1 MRFSKYFEQWLYG
14 ENGYYTKYNSIG
26 KDGDFYTAVSTS
38 KFFGG
43 TIAKKIVESIEN
55 GFLSKDTTIVEI
67 GAHHGYLLS
76 DIIEFINTLKPE
88 LMETLSFAIVERF
101 DNLKQKQI
109 EYFDKCF
116 GDVIKLSHY
125 SDVKELKLDSAYIVA
140 NEIFDAFPCEL
151 VYEKDGNREL
161 VVIENDELGFIPND
175 DPFLNMICDKYSIKK
190 GEIALGYK
198 EFAQALSEGIGKFE
212 FITFDYGDQYHR
224 NDFSTRIYH
233 QHNVYPIFEENLYL
247 KQYFGDSDITFDVH
261 FKYLI
266 DQFEEAGLRN
276 IEYKTQLKALVDM
289 GITELLEMVKKHAGD
304 KAYTIELGKVK
315 TLIDPSGM
323 GERFK
328 MALFRS
334 KN

>member
-1 MRFSKYFEQWLYG
+1 MRFSKYFSEWLYG
-14 ENGYYTKYNSIG
+14 ENGYYTKYNTIG

-43 TIAKKIVESIEN
+43 TIAKRIVETIEN
-55 GFLSKDTTIVEI
+55 GALPKDTTILEI

-88 LMETLSFAIVERF
+88 LIETLSFAIVERF
-101 DNLKQKQI
+101 EHLKQKQI

-116 GDVIKLSHY
+116 GEVIKLKHY
-125 SDVKELKLDSAYIVA
+125 NDVSELELDSAYVVA

-161 VVIENDELGFIPND
+161 VVVEDDELGFISND
-175 DPFLNMICDKYSIKK
+175 DKYLNEICDKYSIQK

-198 EFAQALSEGIGKFE
+198 EFAKALHDGIGKFE
-212 FITFDYGDQYHR
+212 FITFDYGDEYAR
-224 NDFSTRIYH
+224 NDFSARIYH
-233 QHNVYPIFEENLYL
+233 KHNVFPIFEENLEL
-247 KQYFGDSDITFDVH
+247 KKYFGDSDITYDVH

-266 DQFEEAGLRN
+266 DQFDEVGVKN
-276 IEYKTQLKALVDM
+276 TEYKTQLKALVDM
-289 GITELLEMVKKHAGD
+289 GITELLEMVKTHAGEQ
-304 KAYTIELGKVK
+304 AYTIELGKVK

-328 MALFRS
+328 MALF
-334 KN
+334 KK